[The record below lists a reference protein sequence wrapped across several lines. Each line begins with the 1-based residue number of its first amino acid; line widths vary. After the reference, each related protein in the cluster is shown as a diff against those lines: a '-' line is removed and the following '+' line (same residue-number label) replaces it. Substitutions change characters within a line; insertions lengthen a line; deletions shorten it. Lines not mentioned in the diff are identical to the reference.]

1 MPDSNLKRLLG
12 DPREIAVERA
22 LAEIRS
28 GRPVVIVDGETRLLT
43 IAVESVDDAMLALLM
58 ETGNAAENNGAVAE
72 NNTARL
78 VLSPPRARLLGFPG
92 PEPAIMALTGVEA
105 NALHEIVS
113 HTGAHLDGQKLEPA
127 NDRQK
132 YALDLVRLAYLLPAA
147 ITVPL
152 ASGKTEGV
160 QHEGMVCVTRE
171 AIRHYLENV
180 ITSLRIVAR
189 APVPLEEVGDT
200 EFVVFRGGEGMRD
213 QIAVI
218 IGKPNPNEPV
228 YVRLHSACLTGDLF
242 GSLKCDC
249 GDQLRG
255 TVRNIAEMGGGIL
268 LYLDQEGRGS
278 GIANKIRAYHLQHCG
293 YDTFDAD
300 EILGFGIDQ
309 RRFDFAAAMLRQ
321 LGHTSIRLM
330 TNNPGKVLAL
340 QEAGLDVVSSH
351 PVKARLTL
359 QNAGY
364 LVAKRDRAG
373 HKIEGDLKT

>member
-1 MPDSNLKRLLG
+1 MPDSKLKHLLG
-12 DPREIAVERA
+12 DPREVAVERA

-28 GRPVVIVDGETRLLT
+28 GRPVVVVDGKKQLLT
-43 IAVESVDDAMLALLM
+43 IAAESVDDAMLERLIEAD
-58 ETGNAAENNGAVAE
+58 
-72 NNTARL
+72 NTAIDNRGAQL
-78 VLSPPRARLLGFPG
+78 VLSPPRARLLGFQG
-92 PEPAIMALTGVEA
+92 PESAVIALAGVGA
-105 NALHEIVS
+105 KTILEIVS
-113 HTGAHLDGQKLEPA
+113 DTAAHLDAQQLEPA
-127 NDRQK
+127 EDCQID
-132 YALDLVRLAYLLPAA
+132 ALDLVRLSYLLPAA

-152 ASGKTEGV
+152 DTPQASAAKKEGLV
-160 QHEGMVCVTRE
+160 QVDRA
-171 AIRHYLENV
+171 AIRHYRENV
-180 ITSLRIVAR
+180 LTSLRIVSR
-189 APVPLEEVGDT
+189 APVPLEEAGET

-218 IGKPNPNEPV
+218 IGKPSPDEPV

-255 TVRNIAEMGGGIL
+255 TVRNMAELGGGIL

-321 LGHTSIRLM
+321 LGHTAIRLM
-330 TNNPGKVLAL
+330 TNNPAKVLAL

-351 PVKARLTL
+351 PVKGRLTL

-364 LVAKRDRAG
+364 LAAKRDRAG
-373 HKIEGDLKT
+373 HKIDGDLKT

>member
-1 MPDSNLKRLLG
+1 MPDSNLKHLLG
-12 DPREIAVERA
+12 DPREVAVERA

-28 GRPVVIVDGETRLLT
+28 GRPVVVVDGNKQLLA
-43 IAVESVDDAMLALLM
+43 IAAESVDDAMLSHLIEAD
-58 ETGNAAENNGAVAE
+58 NATTDNKG
-72 NNTARL
+72 ARL
-78 VLSPPRARLLGFPG
+78 VLSPARARLLGFQGPG
-92 PEPAIMALTGVEA
+92 SAVMALAGGDA
-105 NALHEIVS
+105 KPLHEIVS
-113 HTGAHLDGQKLEPA
+113 DTGAHIDAQLLEPA
-127 NDRQK
+127 NDFQED
-132 YALDLVRLAYLLPAA
+132 ALDLVRLSYLLPAA

-152 ASGKTEGV
+152 DAVQAETVKNEGLV
-160 QHEGMVCVTRE
+160 QVERT
-171 AIRHYLENV
+171 AIRHYRENV
-180 ITSLRIVAR
+180 LTSLRIVAR
-189 APVPLEEVGDT
+189 APVPLEETGET

-218 IGKPNPNEPV
+218 IGKPSPNEPV

-255 TVRNIAEMGGGIL
+255 TVRNMAELGGGIL

-321 LGHTSIRLM
+321 LGHTAIRLM
-330 TNNPGKVLAL
+330 TNNPAKVLAL

-351 PVKARLTL
+351 PVKGRLTL

-364 LVAKRDRAG
+364 LAAKRDRAG
-373 HKIEGDLKT
+373 HKIDDDLKL